1 MSGWDSVATNEPK
14 KIERKRGNKKM
25 SKDAEVKE
33 TKPKVVDDFFTP
45 IDECEVS
52 DALKVA
58 VYGDPGSGKSH
69 FAASFPEPIFVIDTE
84 NRFARLGKK
93 FPGKDIRV
101 MHCYREDDE
110 GLFDP
115 VATLHNA
122 EIAVSRARKAAKE
135 SGVGTIV
142 IDSASDIW
150 VMAQEYMKTE
160 HLNRDRFALVNRE
173 GWNWGIA
180 NKRNDAVVMKA
191 LVQDV
196 HVVVTGKAA
205 YDEAGLS
212 RGTWRKDVPYQA
224 DVIIYLCCTQEDEED
239 EPTYTATIEKCA
251 ENGAL
256 QTTTH
261 NDLTFDKLYTLIDWS
276 ANDEPE
282 KDSKKSSKS
291 GKSGKKK

>member
-1 MSGWDSVATNEPK
+1 MSGWDSVAETPK
-14 KIERKRGNKKM
+14 KIERTRGKKKM
-25 SKDAEVKE
+25 PKE
-33 TKPKVVDDFFTP
+33 SEAKPSVVDDFFTP
-45 IDECEVS
+45 IEDCEVS

-101 MHCYREDDE
+101 MHCYSEDDE

-122 EIAVSRARKAAKE
+122 EIAVSRARKAAKA
-135 SGVGTIV
+135 GDGAVGTIV

-196 HVVVTGKAA
+196 HVVVTGKSA

-261 NDLTFDKLYTLIDWS
+261 DDLTFEKLYQLVNRSESDGKAQDKKKS
-276 ANDEPE
+276 A
-282 KDSKKSSKS
+282 KSSKS
-291 GKSGKKK
+291 GKKK